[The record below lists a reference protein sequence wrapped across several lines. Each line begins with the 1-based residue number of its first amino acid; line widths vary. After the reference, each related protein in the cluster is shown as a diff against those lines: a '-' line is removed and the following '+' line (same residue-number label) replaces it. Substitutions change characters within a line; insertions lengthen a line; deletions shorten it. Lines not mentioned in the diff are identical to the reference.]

1 LSCLVADPKT
11 YAQPTL
17 FRVSNLFIVLS
28 GLLSWGEARLF
39 AQPAVHCSDK
49 WFKCLMYS
57 LLDLT
62 GIQLLF
68 GIGFVWRFKLQSVLR
83 RVWSIL
89 EEILKD
95 WVIEF
100 S

>member
-1 LSCLVADPKT
+1 VFVAAPKT

-39 AQPAVHCSDK
+39 VQPAVQCSDK
-49 WFKCLMYS
+49 WFKWLMYS
-57 LLDLT
+57 LLFLT

-68 GIGFVWRFKLQSVLR
+68 GIGFVCMLKWQSVLR
-83 RVWSIL
+83 RVWWIL
-89 EEILKD
+89 EEILKH
-95 WVIEF
+95 WIIEV